1 MKRKLTFILVIGTV
15 LAIALADALDLF
27 TEKPY
32 LMIPHGS
39 HNHYVPHDRDESIPV
54 HNFPMEAPK
63 EDEIITPDGRIIKK
77 PKN

>member
-32 LMIPHGS
+32 LMIPHGN